1 MSFNNLCCIVL
12 YHRVEINHLVIN
24 QADDLRKLLPK
35 GFEVIG
41 GVIVAEDSDA
51 EKNALEAVRAARRL
65 RKHISEGGELDNE
78 KIVGASFDAGTG
90 TIHFF
95 ISKTENSTKL
105 EPVASVV
112 YEDKPAKYLWENGCL
127 LHCELPIKL
136 PFYFPASSPSGT
148 ISVSFLLFF
157 CYLYCVMFLKFSD
170 FLFFFVQ
177 IPKRCFQMQLME
189 LLLSLKNQ
197 MLYT

>member
-1 MSFNNLCCIVL
+1 M
-12 YHRVEINHLVIN
+12 IN

-41 GVIVAEDSDA
+41 GLIVAEDSDA
-51 EKNALEAVRAARRL
+51 EKSALEAVKAARRL
-65 RKHISEGGELDNE
+65 RKHISEGGELDSE

-112 YEDKPAKYLWENGCL
+112 YEDKSAKYLWENGCL

-136 PFYFPASSPSGT
+136 PFYFPASSPSGM
-148 ISVSFLLFF
+148 ISVLFLL
-157 CYLYCVMFLKFSD
+157 
-170 FLFFFVQ
+170 LFFFVFLISVLCYAFSSLVISFFFFQ
-177 IPKRCFQMQLME
+177 IRRRCFQMQLME
-189 LLLSLKNQ
+189 LLLILKNQ

>member
-1 MSFNNLCCIVL
+1 MCIASVVDTKVFNNLCRIVL
-12 YHRVEINHLVIN
+12 YHRVETDHLVIN

-41 GVIVAEDSDA
+41 GLIVAEDSDA
-51 EKNALEAVRAARRL
+51 EKSALEAVKAARRL

-90 TIHFF
+90 TLHFF

-112 YEDKPAKYLWENGCL
+112 YEDKSGKYLWENGCL

-136 PFYFPASSPSGT
+136 PFYFPASSPSGM
-148 ISVSFLLFF
+148 ISMLFLLLFFF
-157 CYLYCVMFLKFSD
+157 CYLYCVMFSQSLVITFFSRFD
-170 FLFFFVQ
+170 GDVFE
-177 IPKRCFQMQLME
+177 C
-189 LLLSLKNQ
+189 N
-197 MLYT
+197 